1 MSKKKSDPK
10 TDKKEHPCHMKE
22 VGRVRRI
29 KVQVEGIERMINEHR
44 YCPDIITQIRAA
56 RAALKSLEASVLE
69 THFGHCVAD
78 AAKAGS
84 QEERSRKI
92 QEIMDLFIRS

>member
-1 MSKKKSDPK
+1 MAKKKVQGK
-10 TDKKEHPCHMKE
+10 TTPEVVPCHRKE
-22 VGRVRRI
+22 LDRLRRV
-29 KVQVEGIERMINEHR
+29 KGQVEGVERMINDGR

-69 THFGHCVAD
+69 THFGHCIND

-84 QEERSRKI
+84 EADRKQKI
-92 QEIMDLFIRS
+92 SEIMALFIKS